1 MPTPKA
7 GTVTEDLA
15 KAVGEV
21 KAGRLEF
28 KVDKSANLACPWED
42 QLRCGETFA
51 KRRSRVDHRDEG
63 QARFHQRQLLVVR
76 IHFHHHGPQCEMD
89 LKEIANLA

>member
-21 KAGRLEF
+21 KAGRVEF
-28 KVDKSANLACPWED
+28 KVDKSANLALPVGKISLM
-42 QLRCGETFA
+42 LRNYWKTP
-51 KRRSRVDHRDEG
+51 KPR
-63 QARFHQRQLLVVR
+63 
-76 IHFHHHGPQCEMD
+76 
-89 LKEIANLA
+89 